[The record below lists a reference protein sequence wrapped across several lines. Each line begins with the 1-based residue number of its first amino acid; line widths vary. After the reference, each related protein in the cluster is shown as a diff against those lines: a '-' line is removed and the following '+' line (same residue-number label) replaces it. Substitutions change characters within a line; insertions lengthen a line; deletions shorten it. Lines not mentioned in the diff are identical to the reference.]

1 MLTTV
6 RRSGR
11 RVTAL
16 LAALAL
22 GVALALSLLPAQAQS
37 PLRDVVPDQRAAQ
50 VERDFLMGMV
60 PHHRGAIRMSELA
73 LQKATKPELR
83 EFAQKVIDEQNVEIA
98 LMTNY
103 LRDWYGAQPPAGD
116 MPSDAMMRQM
126 NMPMMHGT
134 MPSAQDMMREMQS
147 LEAMSGSDFD
157 IAYMSMM
164 SEHHTMAVMM
174 ATPVL
179 IGGFHG
185 DLYTLASTIVKD
197 QGEEIVQLRD
207 WLRTWYNVPRP
218 GYNPDGTRMP
228 MMQH

>member
-6 RRSGR
+6 CRSGR
-11 RVTAL
+11 RITAL
-16 LAALAL
+16 LAALTL
-22 GVALALSLLPAQAQS
+22 GVTLALSLLPARAQS
-37 PLRDVVPDQRAAQ
+37 PVRDVVPDQRAAQ

-73 LQKATKPELR
+73 LQKATKKELR
-83 EFAQKVIDEQNVEIA
+83 EFAQHVIDAQNQEIA

-103 LRDWYGAQPPAGD
+103 LRDWYGMQPPTGD
-116 MPSDAMMRQM
+116 MPSEAMMRQM
-126 NMPMMHGT
+126 SMPMMHGT
-134 MPSAQDMMREMQS
+134 MPSAQHMMREMQS
-147 LEAMSGSDFD
+147 LEALNGSEFD
-157 IAYMSMM
+157 VAYMSMM
-164 SEHHTMAVMM
+164 TEHHTMAVMM

-207 WLRTWYNVPRP
+207 WLKAWYGVPRP
-218 GYNPDGTRMP
+218 GYNADGTRMP